1 MATQFTDQNVKELIA
16 SGKPVVIDCWA
27 TWCGPC
33 VRMSPIIDE
42 LAEQFGDK
50 AVIGKYNIDEQ
61 SDLTAEHR
69 IMSIPTILFFKE
81 GKLVDRLA
89 YHSPSRH
96 SRIKSTPSSANN
108 LPFSNRIQEPG
119 NCRALVIYPNGAVGQ
134 ESCRFNSHFF
144 RDVLVLCLIT

>member
-61 SDLTAEHR
+61 TDLATECR
-69 IMSIPTILFFKE
+69 IMSIPTILFFKD
-81 GKLVDRLA
+81 GKQVKDLRLA
-89 YHSPSRH
+89 GSQNIDTLRTNVE
-96 SRIKSTPSSANN
+96 K
-108 LPFSNRIQEPG
+108 LL
-119 NCRALVIYPNGAVGQ
+119 AL
-134 ESCRFNSHFF
+134 
-144 RDVLVLCLIT
+144 